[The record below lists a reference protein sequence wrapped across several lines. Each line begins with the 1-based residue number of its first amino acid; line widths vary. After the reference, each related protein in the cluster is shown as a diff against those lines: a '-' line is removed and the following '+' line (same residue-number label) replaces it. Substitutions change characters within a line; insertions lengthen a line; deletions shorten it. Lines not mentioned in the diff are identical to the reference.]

1 MNKHAKDFETRK
13 ASAMETARWLLPE
26 LHRAIDRGL
35 DKVELSVKDVKE
47 VLAYLEASAQREKV
61 EFAGKHLGF
70 ADPEM
75 MRSLMTRTR
84 ASAPVLFKKTPKY
97 CLEVFYVDLPPNTNQ
112 IEKRREQPAAN
123 A

>member
-1 MNKHAKDFETRK
+1 MSRHAKDFEARK

-47 VLAYLEASAQREKV
+47 VLAYLEATDQREKV

-75 MRSLMTRTR
+75 MRSLMTRDR

-97 CLEVFYVDLPPNTNQ
+97 CIEVFYVDLPPNAIQ
-112 IEKRREQPAAN
+112 LEKRQQRLIASA
-123 A
+123 